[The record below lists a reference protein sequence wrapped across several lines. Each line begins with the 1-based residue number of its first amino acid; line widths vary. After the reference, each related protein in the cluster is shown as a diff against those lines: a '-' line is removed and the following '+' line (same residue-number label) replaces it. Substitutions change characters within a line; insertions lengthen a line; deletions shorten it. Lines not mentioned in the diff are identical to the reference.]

1 MKKDTI
7 YIDTED
13 DITSIIEKVKS
24 SNEKIIA
31 LVPPKRVGILQSAV
45 NLKLLNKAA
54 ATADKK
60 VVLISSSKS
69 LASLAAG
76 AQIPVAKNLQSRP
89 ELASLEAFNESEE
102 EDVINGED
110 LPVGDLEKSAPNSS
124 TSSDDDTIELP
135 PDLDDPTVNEKP
147 KKGLKKGGKKGQ
159 KVPNFDTFRKKL
171 FLGGAIG
178 ALLIIFLVWATVF
191 APHATVN
198 IKAKTD
204 TVDVSLPI
212 TLKTDGTDDPKKAT
226 LQPISQQI
234 KKTNSVE
241 FQATGKKDVG
251 TKASGSVTI
260 SNCASRNAIT
270 VPAGTAVSSN
280 GLNFILNSDV
290 VVPGGTSNLG
300 DFGPCNRPGTQTGSA
315 TAQDIGEQYNIGAG
329 NDFTVAGQSSQVY
342 AENKSAFSGGSKQ
355 QVTVISD
362 ADIAAATEK
371 IKAQDQ
377 NAVKT
382 ELTSKFNKKTD
393 FVMNETFTAV
403 AGSPN
408 AAPAVGAQADRGQLT
423 VETTYTLLALDRS
436 DADLAITTHVKKEI
450 KNKNNQIVYDTGLDE
465 AQVKD
470 FNAAANTLRLV
481 TTAYIGPKIDTEKIK
496 PQLVGKNYE
505 EIRQIISKI
514 DGVEDVDTIFS
525 PFWVSSVSS
534 ENKIDIKFKITK
546 DGSNQ

>member
-89 ELASLEAFNESEE
+89 ELASLEVFNESEE

-124 TSSDDDTIELP
+124 TSSGDDTIELP

-147 KKGLKKGGKKGQ
+147 KKGLNKSGKKGQ

-241 FQATGKKDVG
+241 FQATGKKDTG
-251 TKASGSVTI
+251 TKASGTVTI
-260 SNCASRNAIT
+260 VNCDSSDPFT

-280 GLNFILNSDV
+280 GLSFITNNAVEVSKAKFT
-290 VVPGGTSNLG
+290 GGACTVA
-300 DFGPCNRPGTQTGSA
+300 GSGSVA
-315 TAQDIGEQYNIGAG
+315 VTAQDIGEQYNIGAG

-408 AAPAVGAQADRGQLT
+408 AAPAVGAQADKGQLT